1 MPRLF
6 VLLFV
11 LFSLPA
17 SGLNAQDYL
26 TGRVLDSTDRSPI
39 PFATVYFDGT
49 TVGTTTDEEGAYR
62 LSLAAVNLPAAV
74 VVTHLNYRTATRVAT
89 EAGKTEDWLLTATAN
104 EIAAVEVGD
113 RNNRAKNVAEF
124 REHFLG
130 TDEWSRGATLGHP
143 ERLLFD
149 RTYRTDTLRNA
160 NILVER
166 YGLPDDLRNV
176 RWAVDGKSLTFE
188 QAKDLQAR
196 STGTLEV
203 DVPALGY
210 RVQVNLQRF
219 VVDYTAGST
228 FGLGTYYFEPY
239 EGQDGKARRK
249 HRRNRRS
256 VYYTSSQHFLR
267 ALFARDLAAQGFAT
281 YEMVDGQAHPI
292 DLYPLL
298 ERNANG
304 EMELRGLSD
313 RPVTVLYFHDRK
325 GRPLPPDRRKGAAYT
340 TSVMLL
346 NGPRAT
352 FRADGTLGNSPI
364 SFGGAMGASQVSR
377 MLPSDYTP
385 AED

>member
-1 MPRLF
+1 MRSPAVFLY
-6 VLLFV
+6 LLFP
-11 LFSLPA
+11 LFA
-17 SGLNAQDYL
+17 SGLNAQDFL

-49 TVGTTTDEEGAYR
+49 TVGTTTDEDGTYR
-62 LSLAAVNLPAAV
+62 LSLSAVELPATL
-74 VVTHLNYRTATRVAT
+74 VVTHLNYRTATR
-89 EAGKTEDWLLTATAN
+89 EASAGGATEDWLLTAAAN

-130 TDEWSRGATLGHP
+130 TDEWARGATLEHP
-143 ERLLFD
+143 ERLRFD
-149 RTYRTDTLRNA
+149 RTYHSDTLRNA
-160 NILVER
+160 DILVER

-176 RWAVDGKSLTFE
+176 QWAVDGKSLTFE

-196 STGTLEV
+196 STGTLQV
-203 DVPALGY
+203 DVPELGY
-210 RVQVNLQRF
+210 RVYVDLQAF
-219 VVDYTAGST
+219 VIDYTAGST

-256 VYYTSSQHFLR
+256 VYYSSSQHFLR
-267 ALFARDLAAQGFAT
+267 ALFARDLADQGFAT
-281 YEMVDGQAHPI
+281 YEMIDGNARPL

-298 ERNANG
+298 EEAPEG
-304 EMELRGLSD
+304 EMVIRGLVD
-313 RPVTVLYFHDRK
+313 RPVTVLYFHDRR

-346 NGPRAT
+346 TGPQAT

-377 MLPSDYTP
+377 MLPSNYTP